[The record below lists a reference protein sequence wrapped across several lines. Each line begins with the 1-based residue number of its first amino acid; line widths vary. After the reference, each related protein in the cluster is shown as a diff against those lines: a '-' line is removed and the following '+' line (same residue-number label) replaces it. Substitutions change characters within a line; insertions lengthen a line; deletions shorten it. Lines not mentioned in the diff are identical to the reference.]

1 MKTSLSRLVFVVFF
15 LIICPQ
21 SVASSSLIQ
30 RDNFLVDC
38 SDSTGK
44 IVNVLCNDDNIW
56 SSIALDDAEF
66 FECVPEGYF
75 IYKNVEG
82 EWYTG
87 NIKSPE
93 TKLKINTSL
102 IPQNVIYAAVSHNG
116 KRIIWVTHKENQSSL
131 ILTEIPSGKSN
142 SLVSKQGYIC
152 VPSWSP
158 DNLHIAYYY
167 GPSNAISQDG
177 YSLMIIE
184 AEETG
189 PKEKQAAPPSLWT
202 KLSPSRTSPPRWSPD
217 GSMILFEGRY
227 DDNKPFTIKCLVG
240 IDGENLRKTVGDSWS
255 QDSKYLF
262 TVHTTDTSVV
272 EHQLRF
278 GSVPV
283 TSKEMKVD
291 VWQHSLPKESLNLS
305 WSDDGHHI
313 VFSTFDNNCYIME
326 TKTGRQRKFFQS
338 DGPCKFY
345 WLSQPSSSV
354 NNLLGWSFFVLI
366 GLVVLVVGLLI
377 IGCLK
382 LRKGLSGRDLGK
394 RPLVA
399 GNGGHAGDDKGL

>member
-1 MKTSLSRLVFVVFF
+1 MKTFNF
-15 LIICPQ
+15 LIAFLSPILVICSQ
-21 SVASSSLIQ
+21 IMASNNSTEKRS
-30 RDNFLVDC
+30 FVVDC
-38 SDSTGK
+38 SQSTGK
-44 IVNVLCNDDNIW
+44 IINVWFNNENIW
-56 SSIALDDAEF
+56 SNIAIDDAEF
-66 FECVPEGYF
+66 FECVFEGYF
-75 IYKNVEG
+75 IYRNEEG

-87 NIKSPE
+87 NIKSHE
-93 TKLKINTSL
+93 TKLKINPSL
-102 IPQNVIYAAVSHNG
+102 IPQNVIYATISHKG
-116 KRIIWVTHKENQSSL
+116 QRIAWVTIDENESRL
-131 ILTEIPSGKSN
+131 IITELLSGKSN
-142 SLVSKQGYIC
+142 TLSSKQGYIC

-167 GPSNAISQDG
+167 GPTNAISQDG

-184 AEETG
+184 DKKIE
-189 PKEKQAAPPSLWT
+189 PKEKQIAPPSLWT

-227 DDNKPFTIKCLVG
+227 DDNKPFTIKCLVS

-272 EHQLRF
+272 EHQFRL

-291 VWQHSLPKESLNLS
+291 VWQNSLPKESLNLS

-326 TKTGRQRKFFQS
+326 TKTGRQRRFFQS

-345 WLSQPSSSV
+345 WLSQPSSLD
-354 NNLLGWSFFVLI
+354 NKLLGWSFFVLI
-366 GLVVLVVGLLI
+366 GLVVLVIGLFI
-377 IGCLK
+377 IRFGK
-382 LRKGLSGRDLGK
+382 LDNSLSGRHRGK
-394 RPLVA
+394 
-399 GNGGHAGDDKGL
+399 